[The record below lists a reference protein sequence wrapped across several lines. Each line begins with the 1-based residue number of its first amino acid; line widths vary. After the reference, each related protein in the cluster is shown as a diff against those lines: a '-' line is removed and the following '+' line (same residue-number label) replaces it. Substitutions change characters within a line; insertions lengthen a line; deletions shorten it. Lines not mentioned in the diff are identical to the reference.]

1 MPTARAVE
9 MHIEPE
15 PRGRARLEIVN
26 EDDHGDRFVIDLV
39 GPADEIRETADFLT
53 DQYHLAVS
61 A

>member
-1 MPTARAVE
+1 

-15 PRGRARLEIVN
+15 PRGRARLEIIN

-53 DQYHLAVS
+53 DQFHLAVS